1 MGCSIEILLGGRA
14 VGKTTLPKSLD
25 FVSCDS
31 ILTSASGSCDLERT
45 FNEMNYVAV
54 DSGTTNS
61 RVWLMRGRK
70 IVAKKQ
76 VAAGVRNTAIDG
88 HNRALMQG
96 IRHAILDLRNSI
108 SPEDRPETVIAAGM
122 ITSAL
127 GLHEVKH
134 AQAPAGIEDLAAGI
148 QTRSFDETDDVL
160 FHFIPGVRSGPA
172 VADLQNVNSIDIM
185 RGEET
190 EIFGAIEEFELRG
203 PLLYIHLGSHT
214 KLIQIDAL
222 QRIVGGASTL
232 AGELL
237 LSIQQQTILRS
248 SLPESQVVALDEEF
262 FQQGWK
268 NCQTFGLT
276 RALYQ
281 VRIFDLNS
289 RFTKESLFSFL
300 LGSLLYEEF
309 RCLDSLTPG
318 AGAELVILSGLPH
331 LQPAWAHALK
341 RSGFRVR
348 CLTAEETE
356 RAFLVGLLRIFSRS
370 ERLSP

>member
-1 MGCSIEILLGGRA
+1 MGCSIEILLGGRV

-31 ILTSASGSCDLERT
+31 ILTSASGSRDPERGLC
-45 FNEMNYVAV
+45 EMNYVAV

-61 RVWLMRGRK
+61 RVWLMRGSK
-70 IVAKKQ
+70 IVAKQQ

-96 IRHAILDLRNSI
+96 IRHAILELRNSV
-108 SPEDRPETVIAAGM
+108 SPGDRPETVIAAGM
-122 ITSAL
+122 ITSDL

-134 AQAPAGIEDLAAGI
+134 AQAPVGIEDLAAGI
-148 QTRSFDETDDVL
+148 QTRSFDETDDL
-160 FHFIPGVRSGPA
+160 QFHFIPGVRSGPTLA
-172 VADLQNVNSIDIM
+172 NLQNVNSIDIM

-190 EIFGAIEEFELRG
+190 EIFGALEEFELRG

-248 SLPESQVVALDEEF
+248 SLPESQVPALDEEF
-262 FQQGWK
+262 FQQGWR
-268 NCQTFGLT
+268 NCQRFGLT

-289 RFTKESLFSFL
+289 RFTKECLFSFL
-300 LGSLLYEEF
+300 LGSLLCEEF
-309 RCLDSLTPG
+309 RCLESFTPG

-341 RSGFRVR
+341 RSGFRVH

-356 RAFLVGLLRIFSRS
+356 RAFLVGLLRIFSRNK
-370 ERLSP
+370 RLSP